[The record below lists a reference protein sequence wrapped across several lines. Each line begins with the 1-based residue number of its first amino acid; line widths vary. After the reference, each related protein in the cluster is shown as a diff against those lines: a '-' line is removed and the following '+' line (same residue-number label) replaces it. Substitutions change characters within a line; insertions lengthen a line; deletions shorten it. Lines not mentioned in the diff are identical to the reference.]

1 MAKINKVIT
10 LHFQDSEL
18 LDLLTDEQVG
28 KVIRALFKHFKD
40 KDEQPKL
47 ETPIEK
53 SVYISISN
61 AMQKQIDK
69 YEGISEKMAGNQ
81 NARKDKNDEPSI
93 NV

>member
-28 KVIRALFKHFKD
+28 KVIRALFKRFKY
-40 KDEQPKL
+40 KDEPKL
-47 ETPIEK
+47 ETPIER

-61 AMQKQIDK
+61 SMQKQIDK
-69 YEGISEKMAGNQ
+69 YEGISEKMNGNQ
-81 NARKDKNDEPSI
+81 NARKDKSEEPTI

>member
-28 KVIRALFKHFKD
+28 KVIRALFTHFKD
-40 KDEQPKL
+40 KEEPTL

-53 SVYISISN
+53 SVYLSISN
-61 AMQKQIDK
+61 SMQRQIDK
-69 YEGISEKMAGNQ
+69 YEGISSKLEGNQ
-81 NARKDKNDEPSI
+81 NARKSKGEEPTI
-93 NV
+93 DV